1 MKMNVYYN
9 PGWVKLDIQ
18 AYVNAENVSLRE
30 FSRRCGVD
38 ASQIIRLMNDK
49 QLLGLDTL
57 MRVCMFLEKPLSEY
71 VESKDNAALFMLC
84 HAVENKE
91 KKG

>member
-1 MKMNVYYN
+1 MRTNVYYN
-9 PGWVKLDIQ
+9 PGWIKLDIQ
-18 AYVNAENVSLRE
+18 AYVNAENISLRE
-30 FSRRCGVD
+30 FSRRCKVHN
-38 ASQIIRLMNDK
+38 SQISRFMSDE